1 MSLEITSYV
10 QGRRG
15 GRAPWSPPYA
25 RLPWE
30 GNSWEGGSLNIT
42 SGCISLPQAIYILH
56 WIALHS
62 PKRLRKEIY
71 SDSQQYHSKLCLIKY
86 WNKYPCFSTRVTR
99 VRNDGEMKVSKVHRT
114 CHTIN
119 GGSLEITHLFHLSI
133 ITSCNKKY
141 LKISLSP

>member
-30 GNSWEGGSLNIT
+30 GNSWEGGSFNIT

-71 SDSQQYHSKLCLIKY
+71 SDSKHCLIKY
-86 WNKYPCFSTRVTR
+86 CIKYPCFPIPILKTENCYLWFLYKSDFSCFK
-99 VRNDGEMKVSKVHRT
+99 NDGKMKVQGT
-114 CHTIN
+114 CIP
-119 GGSLEITHLFHLSI
+119 F
-133 ITSCNKKY
+133 KY
-141 LKISLSP
+141 NDIV